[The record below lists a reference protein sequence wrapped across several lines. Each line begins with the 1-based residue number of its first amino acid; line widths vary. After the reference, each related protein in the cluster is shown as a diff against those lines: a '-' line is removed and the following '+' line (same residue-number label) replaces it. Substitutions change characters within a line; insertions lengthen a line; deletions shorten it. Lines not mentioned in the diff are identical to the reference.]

1 MSLARAE
8 ISYASFRTTCA
19 SSVQRVIAS
28 NQSCEMEE
36 EMSKHMAAF
45 AAAVVSAFGILSLG
59 AKAPTSL
66 SGSWLVDARHSDAQL
81 ITDGTTDYGKT
92 KIDITLGFGRVMG
105 AVRID
110 DVNPSKSS
118 VDLHIYPATTMTEPI
133 EEDGK
138 FKSRWMANRANH
150 TMLCFHSKNVVRTS
164 GGGLQTTGDLILVR
178 VDRNVVVPA
187 PNEAYSG
194 PIYGPPITNR
204 VSHQATLVLDLP
216 ADGGAQKDGAIEVS
230 ASSKVIRE
238 DFPQLVKAVL
248 NTYWPP
254 LVQDEDCRVP
264 APSEAYSGAKCTGT
278 FLRGPSLPE
287 DPGTHI
293 GEDYPGPQNFNAQ
306 VGERLNLAIHMRLTP
321 GTASPM
327 AGGN

>member
-1 MSLARAE
+1 MSRLICKKE
-8 ISYASFRTTCA
+8 
-19 SSVQRVIAS
+19 Q
-28 NQSCEMEE
+28 

-45 AAAVVSAFGILSLG
+45 AVAVTVALGVIALG
-59 AKAPTSL
+59 AKKPASL
-66 SGSWLVDARHSDAQL
+66 AGSWLVDPRHSDAQL

-110 DVNPSKSS
+110 DGDPTKSS
-118 VDLHIYPATTMTEPI
+118 VDLHIYPATTMAEAI

-138 FKSRWMANRANH
+138 FRSRWLASRANH

-164 GGGLQTTGDLILVR
+164 DGRLQTTGDLLLVR
-178 VDRNVVVPA
+178 VDRNVEVPA
-187 PNEAYSG
+187 PSEAYNG
-194 PIYGPPITNR
+194 PIYGPPIINR
-204 VSHQATLVLDLP
+204 VSRQATLVFEPP
-216 ADGGAQKDGAIEVS
+216 ADGSGQKGGGIEVS
-230 ASSKVIRE
+230 ASTKVFRE

-254 LVQDEDCRVP
+254 VVQDENCRVP
-264 APSEAYSGAKCTGT
+264 GPSEAYSGAKCTGT
-278 FLRGPSLPE
+278 FLQGPSLPE

-306 VGERLNLAIHMRLTP
+306 VGQRLNLVVHMRLTP
-321 GTASPM
+321 GVGQQT